1 MKMIKIL
8 KIKGHTV
15 KLDMEDWK
23 RIKKYKIAVYEYWNN
38 KYYVSIRIDS
48 KQVYLHR
55 YLLNVTGKH
64 NYIDHINGNTLDN
77 RRSNLRKCDNAQN
90 QWNVDKKANSTHKYK
105 CIRQISK
112 NCYEIRIRSKG
123 KRIYRY
129 AKTLEEAKQKYDVL
143 VKELHGDF
151 AK

>member
-15 KLDMEDWK
+15 KLDIEDWK
-23 RIKKYKIAVYEYWNN
+23 HIKNYKIAVYKYWGN
-38 KYYVSIRIDS
+38 KYYVSIRIDG
-48 KQVYLHR
+48 KQLYLHR

-64 NYIDHINGNTLDN
+64 NYIDHINGDTLDN

-90 QWNVDKKANSTHKYK
+90 QWNVAKKANSTQKYK
-105 CIRQISK
+105 CIRQTSK
-112 NCYEIRIRSKG
+112 NCYEIRIRSNG
-123 KRIYRY
+123 ERITRY
-129 AKTLEEAKQKYDVL
+129 AKTLEEAKQKYDIL